1 MSSRTPIIG
10 LFALAALI
18 AACTSGTSATPAG
31 SVGDGAA
38 STVKVTLQEFAVL
51 PAVAGV
57 PAGPVT
63 FVVNNIGPED
73 VHEMVVIKTDL
84 GVRDLPVDGDGKVME
99 DGAGM
104 SIIGEI
110 EDVGIGATE
119 QVGLELTEG
128 KYLLICNI
136 LQTEPDGSLESH
148 YALGMSTRSRSALP
162 DLFLI
167 RRRGPTPARRSA
179 RPRVVPIAAARPARR
194 GDAVP
199 APAPPRP
206 RSTRRRTRRTAGAAA
221 RDAT

>member
-31 SVGDGAA
+31 SPGGGAA

-51 PAVAGV
+51 PDVASV
-57 PAGPVT
+57 PAGTVT

-73 VHEMVVIKTDL
+73 IHEMVVIKTDL
-84 GVRDLPVDGDGKVME
+84 GARDLPVDGDGKVME

-110 EDVGIGATE
+110 EDIEIGATE
-119 QVGLELTEG
+119 DVALELDAG

-136 LQTEPDGSLESH
+136 LQTEPDGTLESH
-148 YALGMSTRSRSALP
+148 YALGMSTA
-162 DLFLI
+162 FEV
-167 RRRGPTPARRSA
+167 T
-179 RPRVVPIAAARPARR
+179 
-194 GDAVP
+194 
-199 APAPPRP
+199 AP
-206 RSTRRRTRRTAGAAA
+206 
-221 RDAT
+221 